1 MEGDKKFDPLSRKII
16 GLAIEVHRTLG
27 PGLLESA
34 YEQCLSHELTKNSL
48 GVRRQVA
55 IPVNY
60 KGLHLDCSY
69 RLDILVENSLIVE
82 LKAVERLLP
91 IHTAQVLTYLR
102 LTGLKIGL
110 LLNFHTMALR
120 DGIRRI
126 VL

>member
-1 MEGDKKFDPLSRKII
+1 LEGDKKFDPLSRKII